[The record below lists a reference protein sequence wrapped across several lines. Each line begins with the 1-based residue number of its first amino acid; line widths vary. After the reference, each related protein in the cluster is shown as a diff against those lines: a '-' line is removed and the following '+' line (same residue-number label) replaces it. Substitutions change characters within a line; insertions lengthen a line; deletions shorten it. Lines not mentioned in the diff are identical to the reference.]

1 MITTFRPSGCTNAC
15 RHSHRVSAGF
25 KTALF
30 STKPYIPYIVREP
43 SMSISAII
51 CDAPIAHKAEG
62 SDPYAW
68 LQERDTE
75 AVLDYLKAENSY
87 QQAQTADQAALR
99 ETLFEEIKGRILE
112 TDLSL
117 PSPWGPYLYYTRTTA
132 GDEYALHYR
141 CPRPADDSLTLDE
154 SREQLLLDPNV
165 LANGGFFSLG
175 AFSISPDHQRLAY
188 SIDSTGDEIYTLFVK
203 ELSDGRVSE
212 LEFQD
217 CDGSMTWAND
227 SLTLFFGELDDTH
240 RPHKLY
246 RYRLDGTAAEEVFHE
261 PDGRFFMHCYRA
273 SSEQQL
279 LLSVGSKTT
288 SEVWVLD
295 ANQPQ
300 QDFSC
305 IAPRVEDHEYDVD
318 HGALDGQ
325 WTWFIR
331 TNRDGINFALYTA
344 VDTGVAPIEAQWQ
357 ILIPHSD
364 TVMIDGMSLNA
375 GAMTLSLREGG
386 LPIIEVHPQDLPSY
400 RVQLPD
406 AAYSLHV
413 QNTLE
418 FASERIRLRYE
429 ALNRPAQIR
438 QLQLS
443 NGEQQV
449 LKQTPV
455 LGPFDAD
462 AYVSQRL
469 WATAPDGTQ
478 IPISLV
484 IKREALGK
492 PVPLYLYG
500 YGAYGES
507 LDPWFSHA
515 RLSLLDRGMAFAI
528 AHVRGG
534 GELGEAWY
542 RAGKQEHKQNTF
554 SDFIACAEHLIAN
567 GFTSAP
573 QLAISGGSAGGL
585 LIGAVLNQRP
595 ELFGA
600 AIAEVP
606 FVDVL
611 NTMLDPDLPLTVTEY
626 DEWGNPQEPDVY
638 ERLKAYAPYENV
650 KAQAYPAMLVIAGY
664 NDSRVQYWEAAKW
677 VAKLRTA
684 KTDTN
689 PLLLKTELGAG
700 HGGMSGRYQ
709 GLRDVALEYAFLFK
723 VLGVA

>member
-1 MITTFRPSGCTNAC
+1 MPQ
-15 RHSHRVSAGF
+15 SAN
-25 KTALF
+25 
-30 STKPYIPYIVREP
+30 V
-43 SMSISAII
+43 IS
-51 CDAPIAHKAEG
+51 APIARKAAG
-62 SDPYAW
+62 ADPYAW
-68 LQERDTE
+68 LQERDTD
-75 AVLDYLKAENSY
+75 AVLDYLKAENAY
-87 QQAQTADQAALR
+87 QEAQTADQAELR

-132 GDEYALHYR
+132 GDEYARHYR
-141 CPRPADDSLTLDE
+141 CPRPADASLTLDE

-175 AFSISPDHQRLAY
+175 TFSISPDHQRLAY
-188 SIDSTGDEIYTLFVK
+188 SVDASGDEIYTLFVK
-203 ELSDGRVSE
+203 ELSNDKVSE
-212 LEFQD
+212 LEFED

-227 SLTLFFGELDDTH
+227 SLTLFFGALDDTH
-240 RPHKLY
+240 RPYKLF

-261 PDGRFFMHCYRA
+261 PDGRFFLHCYRS

-279 LLSVGSKTT
+279 LLSLGSKTT
-288 SEVWVLD
+288 SEVWALD
-295 ANQPQ
+295 ANQPHLP
-300 QDFSC
+300 FTC
-305 IAPRVEDHEYDVD
+305 LAPRVEGHEYDVD
-318 HGALDGQ
+318 HGMLDGA

-331 TNRDGINFALYTA
+331 TNRDGINFALYQA
-344 VDTGVAPIEAQWQ
+344 PDTGVAPSEADWQ
-357 ILIPHSD
+357 NLIAHSD
-364 TVMIDGMSLNA
+364 TVMLDGVTLNTE
-375 GAMTLSLREGG
+375 AMTLSLREGG
-386 LPIIEVHPQDLPSY
+386 LPIIEVHPHGLTPY

-406 AAYSLHV
+406 AAYSLYV
-413 QNTLE
+413 QNSLE
-418 FASERIRLRYE
+418 FESDRIRLRYE
-429 ALNRPAQIR
+429 ALNRPAQVR
-438 QLQLS
+438 QLILATGDQT
-443 NGEQQV
+443 V
-449 LKQTPV
+449 LKETPV

-478 IPISLV
+478 VPISLV
-484 IKREALGK
+484 MKREMVGK

-500 YGAYGES
+500 YGAYGSS

-542 RAGKQEHKQNTF
+542 RAGKQEHKHNTF
-554 SDFIACAEHLIAN
+554 SDFIACAEFLILN
-567 GFTSAP
+567 GITTAP

-595 ELFGA
+595 DLFGV

-611 NTMLDPDLPLTVTEY
+611 NTMLDPELPLTVTEY
-626 DEWGNPQEPDVY
+626 DEWGNPEEPDVY
-638 ERLKAYAPYENV
+638 ERIKAYAPYENV
-650 KAQAYPAMLVIAGY
+650 SAQNYPATLVIAGY

-677 VAKLRTA
+677 VAKLRA
-684 KTDTN
+684 NKTDDN
-689 PLLLKTELGAG
+689 VLLLKTELGAG

-709 GLRDVALEYAFLFK
+709 GLRDVALEYAFVFK
-723 VLGVA
+723 VLGLA

>member
-1 MITTFRPSGCTNAC
+1 MPLSA
-15 RHSHRVSAGF
+15 HVSN
-25 KTALF
+25 
-30 STKPYIPYIVREP
+30 
-43 SMSISAII
+43 
-51 CDAPIAHKAEG
+51 APIARRDIG
-62 SDPYAW
+62 VDPYAW

-87 QQAQTADQAALR
+87 QEAQLADQAELR
-99 ETLFEEIKGRILE
+99 ETLFQEIKGRILE

-132 GDEYALHYR
+132 GDEYPRHYR
-141 CPRPADDSLTLDE
+141 CPRPADDSLTVDE
-154 SREQLLLDPNV
+154 SREQLLLDPNE
-165 LANGGFFSLG
+165 LAGGGFFSLG

-188 SIDSTGDEIYTLFVK
+188 SQDTSGDEIYTLFVK
-203 ELSDGRVSE
+203 ELSNGKVSE
-212 LEFQD
+212 LSFEN

-240 RPHKLY
+240 RPHKLW

-261 PDGRFFMHCYRA
+261 PDGRFFLHCYRS
-273 SSEQQL
+273 SSERQL
-279 LLSVGSKTT
+279 ILSLGSKTT

-295 ANQPQ
+295 AAQPQ
-300 QDFSC
+300 QPFTC
-305 IAPRVEDHEYDVD
+305 LAPRVEDHEYDVD
-318 HGALDGQ
+318 HGLLEGQ

-331 TNRDGINFALYTA
+331 SNRDGINFALYQA
-344 VDTGVAPIEAQWQ
+344 PDTGVAPVEADWQ
-357 ILIPHSD
+357 NLIPHSD
-364 TVMIDGMSLNA
+364 TVMIDGLSLNA

-386 LPIIEVHPQDLPSY
+386 LPIIEVHPQGLPAY

-413 QNTLE
+413 QNSLE
-418 FASERIRLRYE
+418 FVSERIRLRYE
-429 ALNRPAQIR
+429 ALNRPAQVR
-438 QLQLS
+438 QLQLAS
-443 NGEQQV
+443 GEQVV

-469 WATAPDGTQ
+469 WASAPDGTQ
-478 IPISLV
+478 VPISLV
-484 IKREALGK
+484 IKREALGR

-515 RLSLLDRGMAFAI
+515 RLSLLDRGVAFAI

-542 RAGKQEHKQNTF
+542 RAGKQEHKHNTF
-554 SDFIACAEHLIAN
+554 SDFIACAEHLIAQ
-567 GFTSAP
+567 GFTTAE

-595 ELFGA
+595 ELFKV

-626 DEWGNPQEPDVY
+626 DEWGNPEEPAVY
-638 ERLKAYAPYENV
+638 DRIKAYAPYKNV
-650 KAQAYPAMLVIAGY
+650 SAQAYPALLVIAGY

-677 VAKLRTA
+677 VAKLRAT
-684 KTDTN
+684 KTDDN

-709 GLRDVALEYAFLFK
+709 GLRDVALEYAFVLK
-723 VLGVA
+723 VLGLV

>member
-1 MITTFRPSGCTNAC
+1 MSLSA
-15 RHSHRVSAGF
+15 HVSN
-25 KTALF
+25 
-30 STKPYIPYIVREP
+30 
-43 SMSISAII
+43 
-51 CDAPIAHKAEG
+51 APIARRDPG
-62 SDPYAW
+62 VDPYAW
-68 LQERDTE
+68 LQERDTD

-87 QQAQTADQAALR
+87 QQAQLADQAELR
-99 ETLFEEIKGRILE
+99 ETLFQEIKGRILE

-132 GDEYALHYR
+132 GDEYPRHYR
-141 CPRPADDSLTLDE
+141 CPRPADDSLTVDE
-154 SREQLLLDPNV
+154 SREQLLLDPNA
-165 LANGGFFSLG
+165 LAGGGFFSLG

-188 SIDSTGDEIYTLFVK
+188 SLDTTGDEIYTLFVK
-203 ELSDGRVSE
+203 ELSNDKVSE
-212 LEFQD
+212 LSFDD

-240 RPHKLY
+240 RPHKLW

-261 PDGRFFMHCYRA
+261 PDGRFFLHCYRS

-279 LLSVGSKTT
+279 ILSLGSKTT

-295 ANQPQ
+295 ATQPQ
-300 QDFSC
+300 QPFTC
-305 IAPRVEDHEYDVD
+305 LAPRREDHEYDVD
-318 HGALDGQ
+318 HGLLDGQ
-325 WTWFIR
+325 WTWLIR
-331 TNRDGINFALYTA
+331 SNRDGINFALYQA
-344 VDTGVAPIEAQWQ
+344 VDTGVAPTEADWQ
-357 ILIPHSD
+357 NLIPHSD
-364 TVMIDGMSLNA
+364 TVMIDGLSLNA

-386 LPIIEVHPQDLPSY
+386 LPIIEVHPQGLPAY

-413 QNTLE
+413 QNSLE
-418 FASERIRLRYE
+418 FISDRIRLRYE

-438 QLQLS
+438 QLDLAS
-443 NGEQQV
+443 GEQVV

-478 IPISLV
+478 VPISLV
-484 IKREALGK
+484 VKREALGR

-515 RLSLLDRGMAFAI
+515 RLSLLDRGVAFAI

-542 RAGKQEHKQNTF
+542 RAGKQEHKHNTF

-567 GFTSAP
+567 GFTTAG

-595 ELFGA
+595 ELFKV

-626 DEWGNPQEPDVY
+626 DEWGNPEEPDVY
-638 ERLKAYAPYENV
+638 DRIRAYAPYENV
-650 KAQAYPAMLVIAGY
+650 SAQAYPALLVIAGY

-677 VAKLRTA
+677 VAKLRAT
-684 KTDTN
+684 KTDDN
-689 PLLLKTELGAG
+689 PLLLKTELDAG

-709 GLRDVALEYAFLFK
+709 GLRDVALEYAFVLK
-723 VLGVA
+723 VLGLG

>member
-1 MITTFRPSGCTNAC
+1 MPL
-15 RHSHRVSAGF
+15 SAHVC
-25 KTALF
+25 
-30 STKPYIPYIVREP
+30 S
-43 SMSISAII
+43 
-51 CDAPIAHKAEG
+51 APIAHKADG
-62 SDPYAW
+62 DDPYAW
-68 LQERDTE
+68 LQERDS
-75 AVLDYLKAENSY
+75 AQVLDYLKAENSY
-87 QQAQTADQAALR
+87 QEAQLADQAELR
-99 ETLFEEIKGRILE
+99 ETLFNEIKSRILE

-117 PSPWGPYLYYTRTTA
+117 PSPWGPYLYYTRTVA
-132 GDEYALHYR
+132 GDEYARHYR
-141 CPRPADDSLTLDE
+141 CPRPADDSLLVDE
-154 SREQLLLDPNV
+154 SQEQLLLDPNE

-188 SIDSTGDEIYTLFVK
+188 SLDTSGEEIYTLFVK
-203 ELSDGRVSE
+203 ELSNGKVSE
-212 LEFQD
+212 LAFEN

-240 RPHKLY
+240 RPHKLF

-261 PDGRFFMHCYRA
+261 ADGRFFLHCYRS
-273 SSEQQL
+273 SSERQL
-279 LLSVGSKTT
+279 LLSLGSKTT

-295 ANQPQ
+295 ASQPQ
-300 QDFSC
+300 QAFTC
-305 IAPRVEDHEYDVD
+305 LAPRVEDHEYDVD
-318 HGALDGQ
+318 HGKLDDQ
-325 WTWFIR
+325 WTWLIR
-331 TNRDGINFALYTA
+331 SNRDGINFALYQA
-344 VDTGVAPIEAQWQ
+344 ADTGVAPTESDWQ
-357 ILIPHSD
+357 NLIPHSD
-364 TVMIDGMSLNA
+364 TVMLDGMSLNA
-375 GAMTLSLREGG
+375 SAMTLSLREGG
-386 LPIIEVHPQDLPSY
+386 LPIIEVHPQGLPAY

-413 QNTLE
+413 QNSLE
-418 FASERIRLRYE
+418 FASDKIRLRYE

-438 QLQLS
+438 QLTLAS
-443 NGEQQV
+443 GEQKV
-449 LKQTPV
+449 LKETQV

-478 IPISLV
+478 VPISLV
-484 IKREALGK
+484 VKREMLGK
-492 PVPLYLYG
+492 PTPLYLYG

-554 SDFIACAEHLIAN
+554 NDFIACAEHLIAN
-567 GFTSAP
+567 GHTTAK

-595 ELFGA
+595 ELFTA

-626 DEWGNPQEPDVY
+626 DEWGNPEEPAVY
-638 ERLKAYAPYENV
+638 DRIKAYAPYENV
-650 KAQAYPAMLVIAGY
+650 SAHAYPATLVIAGY

-677 VAKLRTA
+677 VAKLRAT
-684 KTDTN
+684 KSDN
-689 PLLLKTELGAG
+689 NLLLLKTELGAG

-709 GLRDVALEYAFLFK
+709 GLRDVALEYAFVFK
-723 VLGVA
+723 VLGIA